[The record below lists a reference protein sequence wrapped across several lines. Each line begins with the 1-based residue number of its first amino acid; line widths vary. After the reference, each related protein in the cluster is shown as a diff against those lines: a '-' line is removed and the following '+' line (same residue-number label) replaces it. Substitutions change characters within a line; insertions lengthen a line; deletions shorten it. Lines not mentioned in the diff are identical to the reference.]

1 MLVAVGESMPL
12 LTGILLPHAL
22 CMKPIAIATLCLSV
36 ALFCLAQYL
45 SPPAQELLLPDP
57 TMSMLS
63 FAITFNHFV
72 CCWCYDCGPGSRSS
86 STFASYKAVTTH
98 IGRSYICQH
107 EGKGVRTVTTQYR
120 PSGRAEDQ
128 EAGAVGAAGAWP
140 VRPAAPA
147 AAQGKMKLQFIS
159 YTILYVYIVCIYRLF
174 WAIWTYDIVL
184 YVRHRIIPMGLMN
197 IVYDIV
203 GNLQYR
209 IRRRTYT
216 TS

>member
-1 MLVAVGESMPL
+1 MCSRGVTPYLLIAVGESMQL
-12 LTGILLPHAL
+12 LTEISLPCAL

-36 ALFCLAQYL
+36 ALICLAQYL

-63 FAITFNHFV
+63 SAITFNHFV
-72 CCWCYDCGPGSRSS
+72 CCGCYDRGPGSRSS

-140 VRPAAPA
+140 VRPTAPA
-147 AAQGKMKLQFIS
+147 AAPGKMKRYFIS
-159 YTILYVYIVCIYRLF
+159 YTISYVYIVCIYRPF
-174 WAIWTYDIVL
+174 WAICTYDIVL
-184 YVRHRIIPMGLMN
+184 YVRHRIIPM
-197 IVYDIV
+197 
-203 GNLQYR
+203 
-209 IRRRTYT
+209 
-216 TS
+216 